1 MKPVDPVTPKAPGNW
16 VQRTADKRPKRN
28 PEKDHRPAR
37 DGNRAP
43 GRDSDGRT
51 HIIDE
56 LA

>member
-1 MKPVDPVTPKAPGNW
+1 MKPVEAVTPKAPGNW

-28 PEKDHRPAR
+28 PEKDRHPAP
-37 DGNRAP
+37 DETKSP
-43 GRDSDGRT
+43 GQDADGRT